1 MTWLLFSLSFSAIL
15 SKSSADDDKP
25 LLAWKRRHIIE
36 RTLTSYINLKLYAS
50 ISLWATTHHPISI
63 IHLIYT
69 VEIDIDIDTNI
80 NIVNSIS
87 SSSSSSNGRSMVWP
101 FRGYQI
107 KEHCLYRFD
116 SKLLEHSLNLI
127 SLHAPPFMIYMYIYI
142 YGCLWNIHCYCGKV
156 CQHAEVFEP
165 SGKQK
170 VHTMFAY
177 FLFTLIN
184 LEFILPFIEHSTN
197 SHTCIHIHPS
207 IHPHILSHHIG
218 NNQVDQY
225 THFLSHIHKSL
236 SVVRVL
242 SAYGGSTKWSWCDI
256 SWRRFTFLQYTC
268 MYTKTKIT
276 MNNERK
282 TQRTKFCAFH

>member
-142 YGCLWNIHCYCGKV
+142 YMDVYGTYIVIAAKCVNMRKCLNQVENKKYIRCLRISFSHWLISNSFYHSLSTAQTHIH
-156 CQHAEVFEP
+156 A
-165 SGKQK
+165 
-170 VHTMFAY
+170 
-177 FLFTLIN
+177 
-184 LEFILPFIEHSTN
+184 ST
-197 SHTCIHIHPS
+197 SIHPS
-207 IHPHILSHHIG
+207 IHT
-218 NNQVDQY
+218 Y
-225 THFLSHIHKSL
+225 
-236 SVVRVL
+236 
-242 SAYGGSTKWSWCDI
+242 SATI
-256 SWRRFTFLQYTC
+256 
-268 MYTKTKIT
+268 
-276 MNNERK
+276 
-282 TQRTKFCAFH
+282 